1 MRVPA
6 LVVVVIVAFANT
18 VLGQERSDE
27 PPITLEELDR
37 RTVIGKLGLPLGTVV
52 EIDAEITAG
61 SELRL
66 KGYQSLYLLNVTH
79 VDGKKLNAPPL
90 LRFSIPRFAS
100 VKLANHTFSLYE
112 MKHGTKARSL
122 DSSQIA
128 ELEKDYVGRSVRLV
142 VYEVGS
148 FHGAPNDLPKDVP
161 EWADFG
167 FHFSTSLIALAQRE
181 KPTATSGTKR

>member
-6 LVVVVIVAFANT
+6 LVVVVIAAFANI
-18 VLGQERSDE
+18 VLGLESSAE
-27 PPITLEELDR
+27 PPITLEDLNR

-61 SELRL
+61 SDLRL
-66 KGYQSLYLLNVTH
+66 KGYHSHYLLKVTH
-79 VDGKKLNAPPL
+79 VDGKKMDSPPL
-90 LRFSIPRFAS
+90 LDFSVPGFAS

-112 MKHGTKARSL
+112 MKHGTKAGSL
-122 DSSQIA
+122 NSSQVA
-128 ELEKDYVGRSVRLV
+128 ELEKDYVGRAVRLL

-148 FHGAPNDLPKDVP
+148 FDGMPKNLPKDMRDR
-161 EWADFG
+161 ADFG

-181 KPTATSGTKR
+181 KPTETSGTKR